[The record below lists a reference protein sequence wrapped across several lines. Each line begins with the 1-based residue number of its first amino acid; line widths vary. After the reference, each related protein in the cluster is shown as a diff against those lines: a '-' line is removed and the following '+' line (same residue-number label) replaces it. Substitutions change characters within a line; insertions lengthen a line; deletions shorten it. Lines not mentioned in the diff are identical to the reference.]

1 MLSQTRTTLRRL
13 ELHSS
18 RSDILSFVDV
28 LSLCPNL
35 TDLAYSTSGS
45 SVLPVSTSTS
55 SDHQLPTR
63 LHLINLCLWTQHM
76 QPTDLEW
83 VICRCP
89 DLRGLVVHKSF
100 MASALLQSEQY
111 CPRLETLYINRYLS
125 LSELMSVN
133 SNNNNQIGMRRF
145 SICSGDRIDFGTI
158 IPLLQRNSDTLEE
171 FRLEL
176 NDYAPGAL
184 RQWHPFANV
193 TFTRLHTL
201 HCGIGRYTDETVADM
216 IRQCPALE
224 KFTIVYSNMTVS
236 SSIFNALASLLHLR
250 ALSIFST
257 DQVSHTGLESFF
269 ERHADRQNTSRLA
282 YVLLTCGKGVSDA
295 ALASLAQ
302 IPTLRTISISNC
314 LDTSV
319 EGFNHFAHLLRRSRS
334 LESLTLEDIDQVRDT
349 AVERLGVIRSLK
361 WVAFFGLTHVTHEG
375 MVHLI
380 DSSINLHS
388 ISVDH
393 GDLARD
399 DILKSAAKKGI
410 RIEGI

>member
-1 MLSQTRTTLRRL
+1 
-13 ELHSS
+13 
-18 RSDILSFVDV
+18 
-28 LSLCPNL
+28 
-35 TDLAYSTSGS
+35 
-45 SVLPVSTSTS
+45 
-55 SDHQLPTR
+55 
-63 LHLINLCLWTQHM
+63 M

-83 VICRCP
+83 VIRRCP

-100 MASALLQSEQY
+100 MAAALLQSEQY

-133 SNNNNQIGMRRF
+133 CNNNSNQIGMRRF

-158 IPLLQRNSDTLEE
+158 IPLLKRNSNTLEE

-184 RQWHPFANV
+184 QQWHPFTNV

-216 IRQCPALE
+216 IRQSPALE

-236 SSIFNALASLLHLR
+236 SSIFNALASLHHLR

-257 DQVSHTGLESFF
+257 DQVSRSGLESFF

-302 IPTLRTISISNC
+302 IQTLRTISISNC

-380 DSSINLHS
+380 DSSINLQS